1 MRYTMNTL
9 VLATLA
15 IGQAFAASIGN
26 VHSAFHSHAR
36 KHDHVQAE

>member
-1 MRYTMNTL
+1 MHCTMKTL

-15 IGQAFAASIGN
+15 VGQALAASVGN